1 MPRFLLLL
9 APAREAPP
17 AETLSAGALG
27 EQTRRF
33 MDWVAAGMQ
42 GGVIRAGARLAER
55 SALVSRGAGTLTVSE
70 RPPGPRAAQ
79 GYFVVEAE
87 SFGAAVALA
96 ATCPGADPGT
106 IEVLQLDLAA
116 AIGETVRE

>member
-1 MPRFLLLL
+1 MAIADTAV
-9 APAREAPP
+9 APTRSN
-17 AETLSAGALG
+17 LALG
-27 EQTRRF
+27 P
-33 MDWVAAGMQ
+33 

-55 SALVSRGAGTLTVSE
+55 SALVSRGGGTVTVTE

-79 GYFVVEAE
+79 SYFVVETE
-87 SFGAAVALA
+87 SFAAAVALA

-106 IEVLQLDLAA
+106 VEVLQLDLGA